1 MLAVISDHTEPN
13 TVAYTTGLL
22 LLFEAVWKQM
32 KLRLVA
38 SSTKHFVRHEIPT
51 DARADVRAGGDN
63 YLSHPLSFWGV
74 INIINTHVLTAFPVT
89 DLFYFNKIVL
99 EVSET
104 YPVMALEKSNLRARL
119 SRHWYVFCSF
129 DFLSQWVDLHPWGTK
144 IQCLC
149 SRPYLIL
156 YYNFFLLQIFHI

>member
-1 MLAVISDHTEPN
+1 
-13 TVAYTTGLL
+13 
-22 LLFEAVWKQM
+22 M

-38 SSTKHFVRHEIPT
+38 SSTEHFVLHEIPT

-74 INIINTHVLTAFPVT
+74 INTHVLKAFPVT

-104 YPVMALEKSNLRARL
+104 YPGMALEKSNLRARL
-119 SRHWYVFCSF
+119 SRH
-129 DFLSQWVDLHPWGTK
+129 
-144 IQCLC
+144 
-149 SRPYLIL
+149 
-156 YYNFFLLQIFHI
+156 